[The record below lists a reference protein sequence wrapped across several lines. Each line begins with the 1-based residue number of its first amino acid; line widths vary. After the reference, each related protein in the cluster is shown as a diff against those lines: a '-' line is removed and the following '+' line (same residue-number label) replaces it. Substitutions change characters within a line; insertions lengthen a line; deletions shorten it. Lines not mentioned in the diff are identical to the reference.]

1 MPSRESAL
9 PGTMARGLTGSG
21 FAPIDAA
28 LRGPKWARA
37 VFRDPRFEPTL
48 RLQTCRSPAPQPGEW
63 HVVAAVGQQEG
74 AILSHFSEKSEDAND
89 QAP

>member
-1 MPSRESAL
+1 MASRFD
-9 PGTMARGLTGSG
+9 RIGLCPYLHAHCAGWT
-21 FAPIDAA
+21 
-28 LRGPKWARA
+28 ARA

-48 RLQTCRSPAPQPGEW
+48 KASNLSVPRSAT

-74 AILSHFSEKSEDAND
+74 AILSHFSKSEDAND